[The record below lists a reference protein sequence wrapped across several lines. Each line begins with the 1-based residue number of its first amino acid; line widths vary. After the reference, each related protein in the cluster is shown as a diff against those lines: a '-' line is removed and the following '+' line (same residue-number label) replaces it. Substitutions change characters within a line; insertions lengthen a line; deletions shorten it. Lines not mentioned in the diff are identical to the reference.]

1 MAPPRQRKPPT
12 RYAGRAAAYHAATA
26 EEHFRAI
33 FFIILD
39 NSMEQMRQRFD
50 KSAQGICRYL
60 CLEQAL
66 LLGKAEYELVSCYTQ
81 SLKRM
86 PWMCNWKCFT
96 ASLLIKLWNRH
107 KLVYRLCPEVRSLF
121 SQTEQLVR
129 LLLVCPASSCT
140 AERSFSAL
148 RRLKT
153 WLRNNMTQKR
163 LNHVAVCHVHQDF
176 LDSIDPFILAQEFAG
191 RSEIR
196 RNCSDPLAVHRSHS
210 SIYALC

>member
-1 MAPPRQRKPPT
+1 MQLKMFHSQFT
-12 RYAGRAAAYHAATA
+12 YQTVK
-26 EEHFRAI
+26 
-33 FFIILD
+33 
-39 NSMEQMRQRFD
+39 Q
-50 KSAQGICRYL
+50 AQA
-60 CLEQAL
+60 CLQA
-66 LLGKAEYELVSCYTQ
+66 
-81 SLKRM
+81 M
-86 PWMCNWKCFT
+86 
-96 ASLLIKLWNRH
+96 
-107 KLVYRLCPEVRSLF
+107 CPEVRSLF

-140 AERSFSAL
+140 AERSFRAL

-163 LNHVAVCHVHQDF
+163 LNHVSVCHVYQDF

-210 SIYALC
+210 SICFMLRPHCLVNRFNRSSCDFVIVGRRHNWTSQIFVIY